1 MYKIIA
7 KLREKSRSAI
17 LAYMGLY
24 LKQEN
29 EQTELQRRIK
39 SELRRK
45 SETSSQLDV
54 WTESDDKKDDE
65 SDQKVA
71 SASRAGQVILVVAIV
86 LIIVIGYMA
95 VV

>member
-1 MYKIIA
+1 
-7 KLREKSRSAI
+7 
-17 LAYMGLY
+17 MGLY